1 MALMRLTSI
10 LNSGKHILFLFLCF
24 KTFNV
29 FSTPNHS
36 IEFST
41 DYFSKDLDFVNYLE
55 KIETS
60 STPESLQR
68 YHIDYDYIHANWMIN
83 ISLGNESG
91 RIKRNVQPFSVSN
104 KFSFYDVEVGR
115 LNDNRKQVLLLGLGQ
130 MKQNKITLECVERR
144 GVLLGGNCAGAD
156 FRLLDGDNFDQT
168 GESNYLPVLSSD
180 AQQYH
185 FSLGHA
191 FITTFHSVLI
201 KFNTSIKYHYIKH
214 HSDSPLFALESDF
227 LLDSEYN
234 GQTLRSII
242 AELRNELPQEN
253 SWHDVVLEGSMEF
266 KKRIENM
273 ELNAQI
279 GLLYSE
285 KINYESEQKYKN
297 NMFLKAGFTYR
308 LTPKFMLGFSGTA
321 YQHYLQGIQPILYT
335 PKTARFFAHPYG
347 EVSAHLSYQF

>member
-1 MALMRLTSI
+1 MLNVLT
-10 LNSGKHILFLFLCF
+10 GKEAG
-24 KTFNV
+24 K
-29 FSTPNHS
+29 
-36 IEFST
+36 
-41 DYFSKDLDFVNYLE
+41 LE
-55 KIETS
+55 RK
-60 STPESLQR
+60 
-68 YHIDYDYIHANWMIN
+68 
-83 ISLGNESG
+83 
-91 RIKRNVQPFSVSN
+91 VQPFAVEN
-104 KFSFYDVEVGR
+104 KFTYYTGELIYLFDRQSSVTVETGY
-115 LNDNRKQVLLLGLGQ
+115 LTQD
-130 MKQNKITLECVERR
+130 KITLDCIERR

-156 FRLLDGDNFDQT
+156 FRLLDGDNFNQT

-185 FSLGHA
+185 FSLGYA
-191 FITTFHSVLI
+191 FITSFHSVLV
-201 KFNTSIKYHYIKH
+201 KFNTSMKYHYIKH
-214 HSDSPLFALESDF
+214 RSDSPLFALESDF
-227 LLDSEYN
+227 LLDSEFN

-242 AELRNELPQEN
+242 AELKNELPQEN

-321 YQHYLQGIQPILYT
+321 YQQYLQGIQPILYT